1 MTQPPSPNPPVLN
14 IQSANFIQ
22 LPQLPP
28 KYAGERWNAALALGA
43 QQLGI
48 SIIKI
53 PPGKAAFPYHNHHAI
68 EEMFYIL
75 EGQGDMIY
83 GQNPVPRAIR
93 QGDVIVC
100 RAGGPETA
108 HQLRNSDPN
117 RTLVYL
123 AVSTKAVVDYVE
135 HPMSQKFCVW
145 VNPSQRVIVNSNN
158 APGMRYFCGRTNS
171 AVHYFD
177 GEANT

>member
-1 MTQPPSPNPPVLN
+1 MAQPNPPIMN
-14 IQSANFIQ
+14 IASANYTP
-22 LPQLPP
+22 LPALPP
-28 KYAGERWNAALALGA
+28 KYGAERWNVAAALGA
-43 QQLGI
+43 QQLGM
-48 SIIKI
+48 SVIKI
-53 PPGKAAFPYHNHHAI
+53 PPGKAAFPYHNHYAI
-68 EEMFYIL
+68 EEVFYIL
-75 EGQGDMIY
+75 EGSGDMIY
-83 GQNPVPRAIR
+83 GQNPVPKPIR

-108 HQLRNSDPN
+108 HQIRNSDPT

-145 VNPSQRVIVNSNN
+145 VNPSHRMVIPHNP
-158 APGMRYFCGRTNS
+158 PGLRYYCGRPGS

-177 GEANT
+177 GEANN